1 MKRPTT
7 LAKSNSKV
15 MVDFERRKEL
25 RNRKVEQGISLY
37 WWNESSG
44 HETKGI
50 KKAQLMRVGPLNEL
64 E

>member
-50 KKAQLMRVGPLNEL
+50 KKSPVKLQGTLS
-64 E
+64 